1 MGLKASS
8 IAIAEIRARLGLIN
22 NQKKIKATSIS
33 RK

>member
-1 MGLKASS
+1 MGWYAISNVTTEIKA
-8 IAIAEIRARLGLIN
+8 LTGFIN

>member
-8 IAIAEIRARLGLIN
+8 MAIIEIKARFGLMN
-22 NQKKIKATSIS
+22 NQKIIKAINIS

>member
-8 IAIAEIRARLGLIN
+8 MAITEIKARRGLIN